1 MRAARALY
9 FSYYAAMAAVLP
21 YLALYYQDA
30 GLSGAQIG
38 MLAGL
43 MPLMMMVGAP
53 MWAEFADASG
63 RHRHVLWLSLSASML
78 LALGLSLVGSF
89 LPLAVLVALF
99 AFSVAPV
106 MPLVDHAV
114 LEALGDDA
122 HQYGRQRVWGAYGWG
137 LSAPAVGWVTDRLGL
152 SWMFYV
158 YVAAMLVAL
167 LVASRAPVGSAAS
180 GHRFGAGLAAML
192 RDVRWLAFL
201 FTVFVGGI
209 SLSLSLNFLP
219 LYMREIGA
227 DLTLVGLGITAAT
240 LSELP
245 VLAFGGALLVHLG
258 PRRMLI
264 GSLLAYTLRM
274 ALYPLI
280 AVPAWI
286 LPVQLLHGPTFAVM
300 WIAGVA
306 FAKHL
311 APRGAGAAAQGL
323 FTGVTM
329 GLGGFA
335 GGLFGGVTYDWLG
348 PGWMFGLAAALTL
361 LSAALMAVTNH
372 EVSTPGTGEH
382 LRSR

>member
-53 MWAEFADASG
+53 VWAEFADSSG
-63 RHRHVLWLSLSASML
+63 RHRHVLWLSLSASMV

-122 HQYGRQRVWGAYGWG
+122 HRYGRQRVWGAYGWG

-167 LVASRAPVGSAAS
+167 LVAFRAPVGSAAS
-180 GHRFGAGLAAML
+180 GRRFGAGLATML

-209 SLSLSLNFLP
+209 CLSLSLNFLP

-227 DLTLVGLGITAAT
+227 DLTLVGFGITAAT

-245 VLAFGGALLVHLG
+245 ILAFGGALLVRLG

-264 GSLLAYTLRM
+264 LSLLAYALRM

-306 FAKHL
+306 HAKHL
-311 APRGAGAAAQGL
+311 APSGAGAAAQGL
-323 FTGVTM
+323 FTGVAM

-348 PGWMFGLAAALTL
+348 PGWMFGLAAALAL

-372 EVSTPGTGEH
+372 EV
-382 LRSR
+382 R